1 MFRSKNAL
9 LLINPLVFNQFF
21 FNLYIT
27 DTKIMDVPKGKL
39 VIIGGAVDMGSNVSV
54 VEHIMQ
60 PNYIKFFEKGILKRI
75 INESDKHEGSV
86 VEVITTASQIP
97 ELVGN
102 EYIKAFNQLNVTHVN
117 VLHIK
122 SREDA
127 ANPEYLARISKA
139 DVVMFSGGD
148 QLRLTAIFGGTQF
161 LQILKQ
167 RYQDEN
173 FVIAGTSAGAAA
185 ASTHMIYRGQSNEAL
200 IKGEVQ
206 ITAGLGFIDS
216 VIVDTHF
223 VQRGRIGR
231 LQYAFANNP
240 GKNGNGLCE
249 ESRQLKNQSNNIEP
263 KSTGLIMLV
272 DGKNIVETNVYD
284 VEIGDPVSIENLK
297 VHVMSIFDKYDLQQH
312 RMIIKKAI
320 KVEEDVYIGAHDSD
334 NSDLQ

>member
-1 MFRSKNAL
+1 M
-9 LLINPLVFNQFF
+9 I
-21 FNLYIT
+21 
-27 DTKIMDVPKGKL
+27 VPKGKL
-39 VIIGGAVDMGSNVSV
+39 IIIGGAVDMGSNVTIQ
-54 VEHIMQ
+54 EHILQ
-60 PNYIKFFEKGILKRI
+60 PDYIKFFEQGILKRI
-75 INESDKHEGSV
+75 ITESAKHEGSLI
-86 VEVITTASQIP
+86 EVITTASQIP

-102 EYIKAFNQLNVTHVN
+102 EYIKAFGQLNVTNVN

-127 ANPEYLARISKA
+127 GNKEYLDRIRKA

-148 QLRLTAIFGGTQF
+148 QLRLTAIFGGTEF

-167 RYQDEN
+167 RYVKEN

-231 LQYAFANNP
+231 LMYAVATNP
-240 GKNGNGLCE
+240 GILGIGLGE
-249 ESRQLKNQSNNIEP
+249 D
-263 KSTGLIMLV
+263 TGLLVTEGSMMEAIGSGLIILV
-272 DGKNIVETNVYD
+272 DGRNIVATNIYD
-284 VEIGDPVSIENLK
+284 VEIGSPVSIDNLK
-297 VHVMSIFDKYDLQQH
+297 VHVMSIFDKYDLAQH
-312 RMIIKKAI
+312 RLIIKKTV
-320 KVEEDVYIGAHDSD
+320 KVEDGVFIHAPD
-334 NSDLQ
+334 NGNLLQ